1 MQVSKTAGFP
11 GAPDH
16 GDSFP
21 HRYLVHRNTI
31 PWYLR
36 PYGTNPQGG
45 AALTGRIRSLSLIIL
60 CTYAILILCPGSAAA
75 DRTPLTPVPP
85 EAGSKSSMNM
95 RSAHKWLGYSA
106 IALGTVAAFSSS
118 SEDLHC
124 AASWGAAALGA
135 AAVTTGVIK
144 YRRTV
149 DVSNGISRL
158 DGHAILGGLA
168 AAGFITACILAG
180 TSGEDD
186 DEGEDDD
193 DAGKLHAGIGG
204 VSLAVMAVS
213 VVIIKVKW

>member
-1 MQVSKTAGFP
+1 M
-11 GAPDH
+11 
-16 GDSFP
+16 
-21 HRYLVHRNTI
+21 
-31 PWYLR
+31 
-36 PYGTNPQGG
+36 TN
-45 AALTGRIRSLSLIIL
+45 RIRPLSLIFL
-60 CTYAILILCPGSAAA
+60 FTYAILILCPGGASADPTPLAPASPAA
-75 DRTPLTPVPP
+75 DSR
-85 EAGSKSSMNM
+85 SSVNM

-124 AASWGAAALGA
+124 AASWGAAALGTA
-135 AAVTTGVIK
+135 ALTTGIIK

-149 DVSNGISRL
+149 DLSDGISRF

-186 DEGEDDD
+186 DEGGDDD
-193 DAGKLHAGIGG
+193 DVNSTHAAIGG
-204 VSLAVMAVS
+204 AALVTMAVS